1 MSSAFDLTLL
11 VGPGV
16 PLPVPKDVVDSLTQ
30 AQVTVSSGART
41 GFQLTFAVSKDSL
54 LTRVLLP
61 AGYFDPPIRV
71 ILVATV
77 RGVPHVLSDGVIT
90 RQELAPSNTPGQS
103 TLTVT
108 GEDLTVLM
116 DVIDLKIPY
125 PGLPQVAIVALI
137 LAKYAVFGIVPVPIP
152 PFYSD
157 LRVPIEGW
165 ITQTETDLAM
175 LNRLAAA
182 AGYVFYLEPGPAPG
196 MSLGYWGPEIRVG
209 IPQPALNVNMDA
221 ETNVESL
228 AFSYDGLSKTLPV
241 LFVQIPEVKVPMP
254 IPVPD
259 VAPWRPPLAVRPAI
273 PLKVELLDDTASMS
287 PGEAVMYGLAKAS
300 KSSDAISGSGSLD
313 VLRYGQPLSA
323 RGLVGVRGAG
333 LAYDGLY
340 YVKSVTHKIKAGE
353 YKQSF
358 ELSRN
363 GLISTVPQVAA

>member
-11 VGPGV
+11 IGPGV
-16 PLPVPKDVVDSLTQ
+16 PLPVPKDVVDSLTS
-30 AQVTVSSGART
+30 AQVTVSSGQRT

-54 LTRVLLP
+54 LTKVLLP
-61 AGYFDPPIRV
+61 AGYFDPSIRV
-71 ILVATV
+71 ILIATV
-77 RGVPHVLSDGVIT
+77 RGVPHVLSDGVVT

-116 DVIDLKIPY
+116 DVIDFQIPY
-125 PGLPQVAIVALI
+125 PAMPDIAIVLAI
-137 LAKYAVFGIVPVPIP
+137 LAKYMVLGIVPVPIP
-152 PFYSD
+152 PFYVD
-157 LRVPIEGW
+157 VPLTTEEIP
-165 ITQTETDLAM
+165 TQSGTDLQM
-175 LNRLAAA
+175 LQSMASQ
-182 AGYVFYLEPGPAPG
+182 AGYVFYLDPGPVPG
-196 MSLGYWGPEIRVG
+196 MNFAYWGPEIRVG

-228 AFSYDGLSKTLPV
+228 SFSYDGLSKTLPV

-259 VAPWRPPLAVRPAI
+259 MAPWRPPLAVRPAV
-273 PLKVELLDDTASMS
+273 PLKVELLNDTASMK
-287 PGEAVMYGLAKAS
+287 PGKAIMYGLAKAS
-300 KSSDAISGSGSLD
+300 QSSDAISGSGNLD
-313 VLRYGQPLSA
+313 VFRYGQPLSA

-340 YVKSVTHKIKAGE
+340 YVKSVTHTLKRGE

-358 ELSRN
+358 TLARE
-363 GLISTVPQVAA
+363 GLISLVPRVPA